1 MNLIRTLARHMLPG
15 VLGAVLALAT
25 SLTQAQTVTYFHND
39 PAGTPVLATDANGNV
54 VWKENHRPYGQ
65 KLNNPAAA
73 ADNSVGYA
81 GKPFDADTGLSY
93 MGARY
98 YDPLIGRFMGVD
110 PQAVNPA
117 DGHSINRYAYANNN
131 PYKYVDPDGRAA
143 QFIVR
148 MEWAAVTWAAREL
161 GAATLGSMI
170 GIGIYDLTHA
180 DENLAPPPAAKPKE
194 EAGSEDGQTQDQ
206 ERDSKRF
213 YDKEARQRAQD
224 RSRDAEGDPSCEYC
238 GVKTTDEPRKKNSST
253 TDHVKAWSKGGK
265 TTDDNSAN
273 ACLSCNSSK
282 GSRELGTQWVPPNQ
296 R

>member
-15 VLGAVLALAT
+15 VLGTVLVLAA
-25 SLTQAQTVTYFHND
+25 SSSIAQTVTYFHND
-39 PAGTPVLATDANGNV
+39 PAGTPVLATDASGNV

-73 ADNSVGYA
+73 ADNSVGFA

-93 MGARY
+93 LGARY

-148 MEWAAVTWAAREL
+148 MEWTAVTWVANRFGAARL
-161 GAATLGSMI
+161 GSTLGLRL
-170 GIGIYDLTHA
+170 YDLTHA

-194 EAGSEDGQTQDQ
+194 GAESQEGEAHPRAGLKFTPKGKREVKDTNAAENDGVMTCEGCGSAVVNPKQHQKGVTPP
-206 ERDSKRF
+206 SN
-213 YDKEARQRAQD
+213 EAH
-224 RSRDAEGDPSCEYC
+224 
-238 GVKTTDEPRKKNSST
+238 V
-253 TDHVKAWSKGGK
+253 DHVDARSKGGAGSPSNGQILCRTCNLAK
-265 TTDDNSAN
+265 SDN
-273 ACLSCNSSK
+273 
-282 GSRELGTQWVPPNQ
+282 
-296 R
+296 